1 MCSKT
6 LVEEVILRNGQIE
19 EHDTYMKMI
28 EVLLSKIGKVASFLP
43 VKLGI
48 QVSEVWK
55 ILL

>member
-6 LVEEVILRNGQIE
+6 LVEAVILRNGQIE

-28 EVLLSKIGKVASFLP
+28 KVLLSKIGKVASFLP
-43 VKLGI
+43 VKFGI